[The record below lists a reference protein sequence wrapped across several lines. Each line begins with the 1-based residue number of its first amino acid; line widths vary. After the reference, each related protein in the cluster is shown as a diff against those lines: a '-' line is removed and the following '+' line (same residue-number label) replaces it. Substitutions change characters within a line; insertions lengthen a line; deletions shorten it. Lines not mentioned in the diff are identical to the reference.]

1 MSDTGQEEG
10 GGDVVVYELDDWT
23 SEQRGALET
32 RLAAEGIEHQ
42 WEMPEGVDAEDS
54 LEGGPVWQ
62 DATDLVVGERDE
74 AAVDSLLDEIEFPD
88 ELEAVDDDGEAD
100 EAIYSVMSNLYVAV
114 DKLKDDP
121 ADMAQVGEFF
131 DAADAATKIEA
142 PFGIDEIEW
151 AQIQSMARNISAALE
166 NEADDDAVKAQAQE
180 LRDILFR
187 YV

>member
-1 MSDTGQEEG
+1 MSDNGQDEG
-10 GGDVVVYELDDWT
+10 GEVVVYELEDWT
-23 SEQRGALET
+23 TEQRGALET
-32 RLAAEGIEHQ
+32 RLMAEGIEHQ
-42 WEMPEGVDAEDS
+42 WEMPEGIDAEDS
-54 LEGGPVWQ
+54 LEGGPAWQ

-74 AAVDSLLDEIEFPD
+74 ATVDTLLDEIEFPD

-100 EAIYSVMSNLYVAV
+100 EAVYSVMSNLYVAA
-114 DKLKDDP
+114 DRLKDNA

-131 DAADAATKIEA
+131 DAADAATKLEA

-151 AQIQSMARNISAALE
+151 AQIQSMARNISTALE
-166 NEADDDAVKAQAQE
+166 NEVEDEAVQAQAQE